1 MSSYSA
7 GRVDSAS
14 EGWQTGRPVLRPG
27 QIFSLFLSG
36 GLVVMNLPAMEET
49 QEIQVQSLGWEDPLE
64 EEMATFS
71 SILSGKFHGQR
82 SLAGYSLQGCRESGT
97 TEKVSTHTHTP
108 CWTAL

>member
-27 QIFSLFLSG
+27 QVFSLFLLG
-36 GLVVMNLPAMEET
+36 GQVVMNLPAMEET
-49 QEIQVQSLGWEDPLE
+49 QEMQVQSLGWEDPLE

-71 SILSGKFHGQR
+71 SILAWWVAVRGVTKS
-82 SLAGYSLQGCRESGT
+82 
-97 TEKVSTHTHTP
+97 
-108 CWTAL
+108 WT

>member
-27 QIFSLFLSG
+27 QIFSLFLLG

-49 QEIQVQSLGWEDPLE
+49 QEIQVQSLGWADPLE

-71 SILSGKFHGQR
+71 SILFRKIPWTEEPGRLQSAGLQR
-82 SLAGYSLQGCRESGT
+82 IR
-97 TEKVSTHTHTP
+97 HN
-108 CWTAL
+108 